1 MSLLRLY
8 VLKKSIGKSYKSTC
22 FSPLIGTP
30 PIQFLR
36 KDYHTTLPIQSIK
49 YLSGNT
55 GNSSVV
61 SESSSTTSGKWNS
74 HLSNYLL
81 SRFQSTVGKSSAF
94 TGKAQQMEFVQN
106 YVKTKG
112 MIPADYVTEEVD
124 LFYNHLGIDDMYFE
138 QETPESIGDNVCFFF
153 PLIVTYHFQI

>member
-1 MSLLRLY
+1 MSLLRLS
-8 VLKKSIGKSYKSTC
+8 VLKKSIGKSYKST

-49 YLSGNT
+49 SLS

-61 SESSSTTSGKWNS
+61 SDASSTSGKWNNY
-74 HLSNYLL
+74 LSNYLL

-138 QETPESIGDNVCFFF
+138 QETPESIGDNVCLFLTI
-153 PLIVTYHFQI
+153 LISYHFQI